1 MMKEVYVY
9 VIGNWY
15 KLILIK
21 VIRGCREKF
30 VCKFDKIKLFER
42 WLFILSSIVCFMYI
56 KFFGLFV

>member
-21 VIRGCREKF
+21 VIRGCREK
-30 VCKFDKIKLFER
+30 VC
-42 WLFILSSIVCFMYI
+42 M
-56 KFFGLFV
+56 